1 MHILA
6 YIYHWGLAE
15 IKSLSRSERLM
26 WVKRIIE
33 QKNKENKQVEH
44 DMAEARAN
52 AKSPKR
58 R

>member
-6 YIYHWGLAE
+6 YIYHWSLSE
-15 IKSLSRSERLM
+15 IKSIPRSERLM

-44 DMAEARAN
+44 DIAEAKAN
-52 AKSPKR
+52 AKSSKR

>member
-6 YIYHWGLAE
+6 YIYHWSLAE
-15 IKSLSRSERLM
+15 IKSLPRSERLM
-26 WVKRIIE
+26 WVKRIIK
-33 QKNKENKQVEH
+33 QKNEENKQVEH
-44 DMAEARAN
+44 DVAEAQAN

>member
-6 YIYHWGLAE
+6 YIYHWSLAE
-15 IKSLSRSERLM
+15 IKSIPRSERLL
-26 WVKRIIE
+26 WVRKIIE
-33 QKNKENKQVEH
+33 QKNKENKQVER
-44 DMAEARAN
+44 DIADAQSN

>member
-15 IKSLSRSERLM
+15 IKGLPRSERLM
-26 WVKRIIE
+26 WVRRIIE
-33 QKNKENKQVEH
+33 QKNQENKQVEH
-44 DMAEARAN
+44 DIAEARAN

>member
-15 IKSLSRSERLM
+15 IKSLPRSERLM
-26 WVKRIIE
+26 WVRRIIE
-33 QKNKENKQVEH
+33 QKNKENKQVERH
-44 DMAEARAN
+44 VAEAKAN
-52 AKSPKR
+52 AKFSKR

>member
-15 IKSLSRSERLM
+15 IESLPRSERLM
-26 WVKRIIE
+26 WVRRIIE

-44 DMAEARAN
+44 DIAEARAN
-52 AKSPKR
+52 AKSTKR